1 MVNITLK
8 TEILS
13 NIRIPLYVKVEGYH
27 IPFMV
32 TVLATSIGPIVSVN
46 KTELE
51 YGNVEVLRDYV
62 EKLVIKNES
71 KIPAEYTAFT
81 KNKESVWKV
90 IQRHGVLNP
99 DEEKELEVVCNA
111 DEVQKFQD
119 TLHIIV
125 NNGVDLEVA
134 LRAKGTGS
142 TLFCKDNLNVIDFG
156 TEYTH
161 SQVTKDFFLENRGRK
176 QMKIQ
181 WVRNMKAERKPATK
195 DGAKKDDK
203 ASEIASTQG
212 GAAEKDAPEEA
223 KAVYSIV
230 PDQIVLNPKM
240 GIMVQVRANSTT
252 VGKIVENW
260 LCNVTSGGERKPKV
274 AYNANIQGDFMIPQL
289 AFSEA
294 KLFFK
299 YLWEKG
305 VPSMPISK
313 VLDITN
319 SGPLPT
325 SMNILI
331 DPPFSCAT
339 EKLTLLPSSSD

>member
-1 MVNITLK
+1 
-8 TEILS
+8 
-13 NIRIPLYVKVEGYH
+13 
-27 IPFMV
+27 MV
-32 TVLATSIGPIVSVN
+32 TILATSIGPIVSVN

-51 YGNVEVLRDYV
+51 YDNVDVLKDYMQ
-62 EKLVIKNES
+62 KLVIKNES

-119 TLHIIV
+119 TLHIII
-125 NNGVDLEVA
+125 NNGLDLEVA
-134 LRAKGTGS
+134 LRAKGVGS
-142 TLFCKDNLNVIDFG
+142 TLYCKDNLNLVDFG
-156 TEYTH
+156 TEYTFNNI
-161 SQVTKDFFLENRGRK
+161 TKEFFLENRGRK

-181 WVRNMKAERKPATK
+181 WVRNMKLERKPAPAT
-195 DGAKKDDK
+195 AKKTEGGKAGASDK
-203 ASEIASTQG
+203 GSNAGADAASTLG
-212 GAAEKDAPEEA
+212 GAEKEEEQ
-223 KAVYSIV
+223 KVVFTII

-240 GIMVQVRANSTT
+240 GIMIQIRANSSTI
-252 VGKIVENW
+252 GKITESW
-260 LCNVTSGGERKPKV
+260 LCNVTSGGDRKPKV
-274 AYNANIQGDFMIPQL
+274 AYNASIQGDFITPQL
-289 AFSEA
+289 NFSEA

-313 VLDITN
+313 SLEITN
-319 SGPLPT
+319 GGPLPT

-339 EKLTLLPSSSD
+339 EKLTL